1 MPGQQTDY
9 PTGADLIRTA
19 ITLAHKWHD
28 GQRRKGFGLPYIV
41 HPCDVFTRL
50 VRWGIED
57 DVTLAA
63 AMLHDVFEMTH
74 ITPYTMKIWVGPVVA
89 STVEELSIPGDPH
102 NKVLKR
108 AYMESFGTKSV
119 RALIIKAADR
129 YSNISDFLLTDV
141 VYAAKYF
148 HMADNLFYTLAG
160 RIGEIDDEYGPGVGI
175 TALKDIDQLSS
186 QLPL

>member
-1 MPGQQTDY
+1 MRKQLADY

-19 ITLAHKWHD
+19 ITLAYKWHE
-28 GQRRKGFGLPYIV
+28 GQKRKGFGLPYIV

-74 ITPYTMKIWVGPVVA
+74 ITPYTMGIWVGPVVSA
-89 STVEELSIPGDPH
+89 TVEELSIPGDPN

-108 AYMESFGTKSV
+108 AYMESFVTKSV

-129 YSNISDFLLTDV
+129 YSNVSDFLLTDPF
-141 VYAAKYF
+141 YATKYF
-148 HMADNLFYTLAG
+148 HLADHLFFTLAN
-160 RIGEIDDEYGPGVGI
+160 RMDEVDDLLGPGVWL
-175 TALKDIDQLSS
+175 AAMRDLDLLES